1 MDEKKLPEDNQSLV
15 VDNAVDATATPT
27 QPAEPEAPN
36 RPTPQTRA
44 EVIEQLKEIET
55 SGQPIG

>member
-55 SGQPIG
+55 SG